1 MKNLTFICSLI
12 LIALGFV
19 GYFAWE
25 AIGASKQSVTALIPA
40 FFGIPMLL
48 GGIIA
53 LKKNMLGMHI
63 AVTFSLLG
71 GLAGLGRLIPSLI
84 KGSLDWSTAAPKL
97 VVVMTVVSIFF
108 TVMAVRSFIAAKRA
122 RG

>member
-12 LIALGFV
+12 LIALGLV

-25 AIGASKQSVTALIPA
+25 AVGASKQSVTALIPA

-48 GGIIA
+48 GAIIA
-53 LKKNMLGMHI
+53 LKKHMLGMHI
-63 AVTFSLLG
+63 AVLFSLIG
-71 GLAGLGRLIPSLI
+71 GLAGLGRLIPGLI
-84 KGSLDWSTAAPKL
+84 KGSLDWSAAAPKL
-97 VVVMTVVSIFF
+97 ILVMTVVCIFF
-108 TVMAVRSFIAAKRA
+108 TVMAVRSFIAARRA

>member
-1 MKNLTFICSLI
+1 MKNLTFLCSTLLI
-12 LIALGFV
+12 LTGLI

-25 AIGASKQSVTALIPA
+25 TIGATSQSVTSLIPA
-40 FFGIPMLL
+40 FVGALMLI
-48 GGIIA
+48 GGLIA

-71 GLAGLGRLIPSLI
+71 TLAGLGRLIPGLI
-84 KGSLDWSTAAPKL
+84 KGTLSLSDAAPKL
-97 VVVMTVVSIFF
+97 ILIMTVICLFF
-108 TVMAVRSFIAAKRA
+108 TVMAVRSFIAARRA

>member
-1 MKNLTFICSLI
+1 MKNLAFVCSALLI
-12 LIALGFV
+12 VTGLV
-19 GYFAWE
+19 GYFGWE

-40 FFGIPMLL
+40 FVGIPLL
-48 GGIIA
+48 IGALIS

-71 GLAGLGRLIPSLI
+71 ALAGLGRLVPGLI
-84 KGSLDWSTAAPKL
+84 KGTVDFSQIGTKL
-97 VVVMTVVSIFF
+97 VLEMTVICLF
-108 TVMAVRSFIAAKRA
+108 FIAARRA